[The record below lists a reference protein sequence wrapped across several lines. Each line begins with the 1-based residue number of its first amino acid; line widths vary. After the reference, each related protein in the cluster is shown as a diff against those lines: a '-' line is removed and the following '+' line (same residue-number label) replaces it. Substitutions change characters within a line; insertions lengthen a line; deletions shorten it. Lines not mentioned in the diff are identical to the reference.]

1 MLASC
6 DNLITDIYTIYQG
19 DLIFKSRENFTDRCL
34 KPSFG
39 KDYN

>member
-6 DNLITDIYTIYQG
+6 DKLITDCIYQG